1 MDIEGLGDQLV
12 EQLVDKHVITTA
24 ADLYKLGLVSLAALD
39 RMAEKSAQNVLN
51 ALEKSK
57 STTLARFIYALGIRH
72 VGEATAKEL
81 ARHFGSLDALL
92 HASEEQL
99 LEVAD
104 IGPVVARSI
113 MAFVADP
120 LNLELIEQLRAAG
133 IHWQENAG
141 TESVPKPLLGKTFV
155 LTGTLPELTR
165 DEAAQRIEAA
175 GGKVAGSVS
184 KKTSY
189 VVAGEE
195 AGSKLTKAQELGIPI
210 LDEAGLLQL
219 LEE

>member
-1 MDIEGLGDQLV
+1 
-12 EQLVDKHVITTA
+12 VIATA
-24 ADLYKLGLVSLAALD
+24 ADLYKLGLRALAELD
-39 RMAEKSAQNVLN
+39 RMADKSAKNVLD

-81 ARHFGSLDALL
+81 ANHFGSLDAFLQ
-92 HASEEQL
+92 ASEEQL

-104 IGPVVARSI
+104 IGPIVARSI
-113 MAFVADP
+113 ISFLADP

-133 IHWQENAG
+133 VHWV
-141 TESVPKPLLGKTFV
+141 ESERVPYAPKPLAGKTFV
-155 LTGTLPELTR
+155 LTGTLPNLTR
-165 DEAAQRIEAA
+165 DEAAEKIEAS

-195 AGSKLTKAQELGIPI
+195 AGSKLTKAQELGITI

-219 LEE
+219 LGTT